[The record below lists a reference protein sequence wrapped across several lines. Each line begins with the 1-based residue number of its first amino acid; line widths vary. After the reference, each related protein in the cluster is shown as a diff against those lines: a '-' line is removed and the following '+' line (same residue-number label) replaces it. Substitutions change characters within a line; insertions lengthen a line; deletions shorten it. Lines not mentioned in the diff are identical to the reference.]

1 MLIGYVSD
9 EYFVAISNVSIE
21 ATCSS
26 CSELYVTH
34 SSSSG
39 VIELPITQGLYRFA
53 LSAEGFSP
61 KRSSHQVSA
70 GETVKREPGLTEV
83 SVSYDL

>member
-9 EYFVAISNVSIE
+9 EYFVAVSNVSIE

-34 SSSSG
+34 SSASG
-39 VIELPITQGLYRFA
+39 AIELPITQGFYTFA

-61 KRSSHQVSA
+61 KRSGH
-70 GETVKREPGLTEV
+70 EV
-83 SVSYDL
+83 SSGEIINFRLLSKTL